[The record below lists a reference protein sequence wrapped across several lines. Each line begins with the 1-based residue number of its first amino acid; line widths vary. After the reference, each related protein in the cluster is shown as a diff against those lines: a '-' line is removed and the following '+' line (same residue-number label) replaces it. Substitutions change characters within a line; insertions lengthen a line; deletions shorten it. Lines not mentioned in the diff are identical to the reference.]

1 MTDRRGF
8 TLVELITAVV
18 LVGIVG
24 TAIYQLLVSN
34 QRIYRE
40 QSQRVDVNQ
49 AVRAAISILPGE
61 IRELNAG
68 DPAGSDIILMT
79 GSLLQFKSMRSLYF
93 LCQAPAGTQVV
104 LDANLFFGIR
114 PLDQARDSLLLFAE
128 GDPLT
133 RADDSWLH
141 ADVVSTT
148 PGTACPGG
156 GASVTVN
163 VGGVTAP
170 ELAAVESGAPVR
182 GFEVVEVRL
191 YADGLG
197 AQWLGRRRFQK
208 SGSWTATEPIVGPLS
223 SGGLQLAYYDST
235 GAVTATPGNVARIS
249 ITVETQ
255 GTQRV
260 RGTSGQGMEYLLQDL
275 MTHVAIRN
283 NPTY

>member
-34 QRIYRE
+34 QRLYRE
-40 QSQRVDVNQ
+40 QSQRIDVNQ
-49 AVRAAISILPGE
+49 AARAAISILPGE

-93 LCQAPAGTQVV
+93 LCEGPDFPLMT
-104 LDANLFFGIR
+104 LD
-114 PLDQARDSLLLFAE
+114 AE

-141 ADVVSTT
+141 ADVLSATT
-148 PGTACPGG
+148 GTACPGG
-156 GASVTVN
+156 GASLTVK
-163 VGGVTAP
+163 VGGITDP
-170 ELAAVESGAPVR
+170 ELMAVEGGAPVR

-191 YADGLG
+191 YADALG

-208 SGSWTATEPIVGPLS
+208 SGSWTAIEPIVGPLS

-235 GAVTATPGNVARIS
+235 GAVTATPSNVARIS
-249 ITVETQ
+249 ITVESQ

-260 RGTSGQGMEYLLQDL
+260 RGTSGQGMDYLLQDL